1 MKKRDVYITYL
12 ARAFQLSF
20 AEAEKKFEAA
30 CVAAPDIREKS
41 DVELSKEEG
50 VRLLESLISGA
61 ADLP

>member
-30 CVAAPDIREKS
+30 CLAAPDIRGKS
-41 DVELSKEEG
+41 DGELSNEEG
-50 VRLLESLISGA
+50 ARLLAALISGE